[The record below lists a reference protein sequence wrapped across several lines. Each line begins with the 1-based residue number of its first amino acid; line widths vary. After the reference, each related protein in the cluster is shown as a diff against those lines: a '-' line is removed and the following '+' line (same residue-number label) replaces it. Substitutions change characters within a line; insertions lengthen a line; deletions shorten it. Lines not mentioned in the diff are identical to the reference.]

1 MCVTVRIA
9 TPPQKK
15 TNKIPHPP
23 LSKPALS
30 RPSCPATKA
39 SLCGR
44 IERSSHNEAAST
56 LARNCSSRSLSP
68 LECDRPHCLTRTG
81 GNRGFGRGL
90 GVGGTYMLAH
100 AYGRTETQAA
110 LSEAPPP
117 MRGMQGIWTYLGKF
131 CVLEVCDL

>member
-9 TPPQKK
+9 NPPQKK

-90 GVGGTYMLAH
+90 GGGGHVH
-100 AYGRTETQAA
+100 ARTCVRTHRDASG
-110 LSEAPPP
+110 SERSPPP